1 MMMCTRCKK
10 RPAVVFVSPST
21 DMNATQGYCLVC
33 AKELGIKPVNDIME
47 KMGITEEQLEA
58 MTESM
63 NDLMSMSDDG
73 SFEPGGAVPFPS
85 ELLGQFGMNANGD
98 GTEPATRESQPNDK
112 KKKENFHKSKRKHIA
127 AYCTDLTMKARNGE
141 LDAIIGRER
150 EIERVVQI
158 LSRRTKNNP
167 CLIGEPGVGKT
178 AVAEGLALRIA
189 AGEVPAKLR
198 KKEVQ
203 LLDLT
208 ALVAGTQFRGQFE
221 SRIKG
226 LVDEVKQDGNIILFI
241 DEVHNLVGT
250 GDAEGSM
257 NAANILKPALS
268 RGEIQVIGATT
279 FSE

>member
-1 MMMCTRCKK
+1 
-10 RPAVVFVSPST
+10 
-21 DMNATQGYCLVC
+21 
-33 AKELGIKPVNDIME
+33 ME

-141 LDAIIGRER
+141 RMPSSAASARLSVWCRFCPAAQRII
-150 EIERVVQI
+150 RVSSV
-158 LSRRTKNNP
+158 SRASVKRPLLRGLP
-167 CLIGEPGVGKT
+167 C
-178 AVAEGLALRIA
+178 ALRQ
-189 AGEVPAKLR
+189 AKCPR
-198 KKEVQ
+198 SCSKKEVQ

-226 LVDEVKQDGNIILFI
+226 LVDEVKQDGNI
-241 DEVHNLVGT
+241 T
-250 GDAEGSM
+250 SSSM
-257 NAANILKPALS
+257 RCLTSSAQAMQRAA
-268 RGEIQVIGATT
+268 
-279 FSE
+279 